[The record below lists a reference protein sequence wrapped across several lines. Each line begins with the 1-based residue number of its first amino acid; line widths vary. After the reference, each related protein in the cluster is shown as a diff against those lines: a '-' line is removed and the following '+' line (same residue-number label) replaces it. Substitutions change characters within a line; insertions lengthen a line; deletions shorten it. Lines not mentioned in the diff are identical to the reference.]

1 MNLINDRLKDC
12 TDFESTKTA
21 LLDRETIRLT
31 YEILKSINLDKEVSP
46 RELLASYMMIKHPNE
61 IFGPDKVKNNMKIMG
76 MANNVINC
84 TKDKLHNYV
93 LEFSKLFQEWKQKD
107 YQELLNDI
115 FQRYHQLTVD
125 IMNAPD
131 EIKSQLEDIK
141 TNLLKEGERV
151 GGPNFRSKLLSYA
164 PIVINLEEL
173 QTQYN
178 KAYWD
183 KFTIEYEQKNYA
195 MLYDLLEYLKKV
207 YMTLAPSKKNH
218 IMEVIDVKFIWQRV
232 KDNAYTEN
240 ELKLLT
246 NNILDIVKSLHAPVY
261 DDDLEKYRED
271 INKGNLYFPVI
282 LKRVVELTRNILQT
296 LEQFR
301 NK

>member
-151 GGPNFRSKLLSYA
+151 GGPNFISKLLSYA

-232 KDNAYTEN
+232 KENAYTED

>member
-12 TDFESTKTA
+12 TDFESTKNA

-31 YEILKSINLDKEVSP
+31 YEILKSINLDKDVSP

-76 MANNVINC
+76 VANNVINC
-84 TKDKLHNYV
+84 TKDKLHDYV

-151 GGPNFRSKLLSYA
+151 GGPNFKSKLLSYV

-178 KAYWD
+178 KAFWD
-183 KFTIEYEQKNYA
+183 KFTNEYEQKNYA

-207 YMTLAPSKKNH
+207 YMTLAPSKKDH
-218 IMEVIDVKFIWQRV
+218 IMEIMDVKFIWQRV
-232 KDNAYTEN
+232 EQDAYTEE

-246 NNILDIVKSLHAPVY
+246 NNILDIVKFLHAPVY

>member
-1 MNLINDRLKDC
+1 MDLVNNRLKEC
-12 TDFESTKTA
+12 TDFESTKNA

-31 YEILKSINLDKEVSP
+31 YEILKSLNLEKEVSP
-46 RELLASYMMIKHPNE
+46 RELLASYIMIKHPNE

-84 TKDKLHNYV
+84 TNDKLHDYV

-141 TNLLKEGERV
+141 SNLLKEGERV
-151 GGPNFRSKLLSYA
+151 GGPNFRAKLLSYV
-164 PIVINLEEL
+164 PLVIDLEEL

-178 KAYWD
+178 KAFWD
-183 KFTIEYEQKNYA
+183 KFTSEYEQKKYA

-207 YMTLAPSKKNH
+207 YMTLAPSKKDH
-218 IMEVIDVKFIWQRV
+218 ILEVIDVKFIWQRV
-232 KDNAYTEN
+232 EQDAYTEE

-246 NNILDIVKSLHAPVY
+246 NNILDIVKSLHAPAY

-282 LKRVVELTRNILQT
+282 LRRVVELTRNILQT
-296 LEQFR
+296 LDKFR
-301 NK
+301 SV

>member
-46 RELLASYMMIKHPNE
+46 RELLASYMIIKHPNE

-151 GGPNFRSKLLSYA
+151 GGPNFRSKLLSYV

-207 YMTLAPSKKNH
+207 YMTLAPSKKDH
-218 IMEVIDVKFIWQRV
+218 IMEIMDVKFIWQRV
-232 KDNAYTEN
+232 ERDAYTEE

-261 DDDLEKYRED
+261 DDDLEKYRDD